1 MNFSHF
7 FIRRPIFAGVLSIV
21 VFLIGLIAMFRLPI
35 SEYPEVV
42 PPTIVVR
49 AVYPGANPKTIA
61 ETVASPLE
69 QAINGVENS
78 LYMFSQSTGDGVMT
92 LTVTFKLGTDV
103 DKAQVQVQNRVSQSL
118 PKLPEEV
125 RRLGVTTTKQSPDL
139 TMVVHLF
146 SPNDRY
152 DEVYIRNYATL
163 QVKDVLA
170 RIPGAG
176 DVRVFGSGDYAMRIW
191 LNPDK
196 IAARNLTA
204 SDIVSAIRE
213 QNVQIAAGAIGQQ
226 PVSSPVNFELQVN
239 AKGRLI
245 TAEEFGQIIVKTG
258 PHGEKTL
265 LKDVARIE
273 LSADSYALRSLLNN
287 KKAVALPIFQTPG
300 ANALELSKNVRST
313 MDELKK
319 NFPDGVDYSVVYD
332 PTIFVRHS
340 IEAVIHT
347 LLEAILLVVIVV
359 IIFLQTWRASI
370 IPLAAVPV
378 SLVGTFAVML
388 GFGFSINNLSLFGL
402 VLAIGIVVD
411 DAIVVV
417 ENVERNIALGLSP
430 RDAAKRAMSEVTSPI
445 IATSLVL
452 CAVFIPTAFISGLTG
467 QFYKQFAI
475 TIAISTVISAFNSLT
490 LSPALC
496 AVLLK
501 DHNAPKDW
509 FARAMEKSLGWFFR
523 PFNRVFAWSGDKYSA
538 GVSKVLR
545 LSVAAL
551 IVYVGLVFLTGWS
564 FNKVPTGFVPT
575 QDKQYLVAFAQ
586 LPDGASLDRTEAIIR
601 HMSDIGLKQPGVKD
615 AIAFPGLSISGFSV
629 APNAGIVFFA
639 LKPFEERTSKEL
651 SGPAIAA
658 ALNQKFS
665 SIQEAFILAVP
676 PPPVQGLG
684 TIGGFKLY
692 VEDRAD
698 LGYDAVYQNVQAIVG
713 KSYQTPGLG
722 GVFSTFT
729 VNVPQL
735 DADIDRVKA
744 KQQGVP
750 LQNLFDTM
758 QIYLGSLYVNDFNR
772 FGRTYQVIAQAD
784 AQFRDRPEDIT
795 RLKTRNEKG
804 QMVPLG
810 TLLKVN
816 ETHGPDRAMRYNG
829 YPAAEINGGPA
840 PGFSSGQAEALIT
853 KLANENLPKGAAFE
867 WTELTYQ
874 RILAGNSAIYV
885 YPLCL
890 LLVFLVLAAQY
901 ESFRLPL
908 AIILIVPMCL
918 LFAITGV
925 WLTGGDNNIFTQIG
939 LIVLVGLACKNAIL
953 IVEFAK
959 HKQDEG
965 LSPFQAAI
973 EASRLRL
980 RPILMT
986 SIAFIA
992 GVFPLVIAHGAGSEM
1007 RQAMGIAVFAGMIGV
1022 TLFGLFLTPV
1032 FYVTLMKLGLKK
1044 SAPVPTAKGPAL
1056 GAAGATI
1063 GILLLISSL
1072 AISSAH
1078 AGLLTVGPDY
1088 KQPTNSVP
1096 ENYKAVELGAWKEGQ
1111 PLDHVPK
1118 GNWWEI
1124 FGDAQLNDLESQAL
1138 KANQGLKGA
1147 IARVDEARAT
1157 ARVARS
1163 ELLPSLNLDPSFTRQ
1178 RYSPNQVPS
1187 FGGVTAN
1194 NFRTPVDLSYE
1205 IDLWGRVRRSFQSA
1219 RADAQASLADFYTV
1233 LLTLQ
1238 SDVAQNYF
1246 AIRALDA
1253 EIATV
1258 SGTVDLRKEQV
1269 RLVRSRFNGGI
1280 GNELDMARAETELAI
1295 TEAEAASL
1303 ARRRAELEN
1312 AIAILVGSNP
1322 SSFQLA
1328 AGTNSWNPQ
1337 PPTVPAGL
1345 PAELLERRPDVS
1357 EAERQLA
1364 SASARI
1370 GVAKAA
1376 FFPVLTLTG
1385 SGGFVSGDLNSLFK
1399 WDSRTWS
1406 IGPSLS
1412 LPIFAGG
1419 RNRANYKRSQAAFT
1433 EAVAHYRQQVLVAFG
1448 EVENS
1453 LSGTRYLIEQAA
1465 AQQRAVAN
1473 ARRAADLAT
1482 DRYRSGIVS
1491 YLEVVDASRDAL
1503 SAERANAQLAGQRLI
1518 AVVQLIKSLGGG
1530 WHQTE
1535 LFSQSKPRQ
1544 EAKR

>member
-7 FIRRPIFAGVLSIV
+7 FIRRPIFAGVLSFV
-21 VFLIGLIAMFRLPI
+21 VFLVGLIAMTRLPI

-49 AVYPGANPKTIA
+49 ATYPGANPKTIA

-69 QAINGVENS
+69 QEINGVENS
-78 LYMFSQSTGDGVMT
+78 LYMFSQATGDGVMT
-92 LTVTFKLGTDV
+92 LTITFNLGTDV
-103 DKAQVQVQNRVSQSL
+103 DKAQVQVQNRVSQAL

-146 SPNDRY
+146 SPNGQY

-170 RIPGAG
+170 RIHGAG
-176 DVRVFGSGDYAMRIW
+176 DVQVFGSGDYAMRVW

-196 IAARNLTA
+196 VAARNLTA
-204 SDIVSAIRE
+204 SDIVGAIRE

-226 PVSSPVNFELQVN
+226 PVSSPVNFEMQIN

-245 TAEEFGQIIVKTG
+245 TPEEFGQIIVKTG
-258 PHGEKTL
+258 PNGEKTL
-265 LKDVARIE
+265 LKDVARVE
-273 LSADSYALRSLLNN
+273 LSAGSYALRSLLDN
-287 KKAVALPIFQTPG
+287 KTAVALPIFQTPG
-300 ANALELSKNVRST
+300 ANALQLSADVRAK
-313 MDELKK
+313 MEELKK
-319 NFPDGVDYSVVYD
+319 SFPGGLDYSVVYD

-347 LLEAILLVVIVV
+347 LLEAVLLVVIVV

-388 GFGFSINNLSLFGL
+388 GLGFSINNLSLFGL

-430 RDAAKRAMSEVTSPI
+430 PEAAKRAMSEVTSPI
-445 IATSLVL
+445 IATALVL
-452 CAVFIPTAFISGLTG
+452 CAVFVPTAFISGLTG

-501 DHNAPKDW
+501 DHHAPKDW
-509 FARAMEKSLGWFFR
+509 FSRLMEKSLGWFFR
-523 PFNRVFAWSGDKYSA
+523 PFNRLFAWSGDKYSA
-538 GVSKVLR
+538 GVGAVVRKS
-545 LSVAAL
+545 AIAL
-551 IVYVGLVFLTGWS
+551 IVYGALVFLTGWG

-586 LPDGASLDRTEAIIR
+586 LPDAASLDRTDAIIR
-601 HMSDIGLKQPGVKD
+601 RMTDIGLKQPGVQS
-615 AIAFPGLSISGFSV
+615 AVAFPGLSISGFSV
-629 APNAGIVFFA
+629 APNAGIVFFC
-639 LKPFEERTSKEL
+639 LKPFDERTKPEL
-651 SGPAIAA
+651 SGNAIAD
-658 ALNQKFS
+658 ALNKQFN
-665 SIQEAFILAVP
+665 SIQDAFILTVP
-676 PPPVQGLG
+676 APPVQGLG

-698 LGYDAVYQNVQAIVG
+698 LGYDTLFQSVQDINT
-713 KSYQTPGLG
+713 KSYQTPGLA

-758 QIYLGSLYVNDFNR
+758 QTYLGSLYVNDFNR

-810 TLLKVN
+810 TLVKVT

-840 PGFSSGQAEALIT
+840 PGFSSGQAEALLS
-853 KLANENLPKGAAFE
+853 KLATENLPKGATYE

-885 YPLCL
+885 YPLCI

-918 LFAITGV
+918 LFAIAGV
-925 WLTGGDNNIFTQIG
+925 WITGGDNNIFTQIG

-965 LSPFQAAI
+965 LTPFQAAI

-992 GVFPLVIAHGAGSEM
+992 GVFPLVVAHGAGSEM
-1007 RQAMGIAVFAGMIGV
+1007 RQAMGVAVFSGMIGV
-1022 TLFGLFLTPV
+1022 TVFGLFLTPV
-1032 FYVTLMKLGLKK
+1032 FYVSLLRLGHKPK
-1044 SAPVPTAKGPAL
+1044 PATHPESKGLAL
-1056 GAAGATI
+1056 GSAGAASAV
-1063 GILLLISSL
+1063 LL
-1072 AISSAH
+1072 A
-1078 AGLLTVGPDY
+1078 AGLLAFSATPAKAGWFSVGPDY
-1088 KQPTNSVP
+1088 KQPTNTVP
-1096 ENYKAVELGAWKEGQ
+1096 AVYKATELGAWKEGN
-1111 PLDHVPK
+1111 PLDSVPK
-1118 GNWWEI
+1118 GAWWQI
-1124 FGDAQLNDLESQAL
+1124 FNDEDLNQLESQAL
-1138 KANQGLKGA
+1138 TANQELKGSV
-1147 IARVDEARAT
+1147 ARVDQARAT
-1157 ARVARS
+1157 ARVARGD
-1163 ELLPSLNLDPSFTRQ
+1163 LLPDISFDPSFTRQ
-1178 RYSPNQVPS
+1178 RFSQTQVPN
-1187 FGGVTAN
+1187 FGVTTAN
-1194 NFRTPVDLSYE
+1194 NFSTPLDLSYE
-1205 IDLWGRVRRSFQSA
+1205 VDLWGRVRRSFQSA
-1219 RADAQASLADFYTV
+1219 RADAQASLAAFHTV

-1238 SDVAQNYF
+1238 ADVAQNYF
-1246 AIRALDA
+1246 ALRALDA

-1258 SGTVDLRKEQV
+1258 DGTVDLRVEQV
-1269 RLVRSRFNGGI
+1269 RLVRSRFEGGI
-1280 GNELDMARAETELAI
+1280 GSELDIARAETELA
-1295 TEAEAASL
+1295 TTQAEAAAL

-1322 SSFQLA
+1322 TSFHLA
-1328 AGTNSWNPQ
+1328 AMGTNKWNPQ
-1337 PPTVPAGL
+1337 PPLIPAGL
-1345 PAELLERRPDVS
+1345 PAELLERRPDVA

-1364 SASARI
+1364 SANARI

-1385 SGGFVSGDLNSLFK
+1385 SGGYVSGDIDSLFK
-1399 WDSRTWS
+1399 WDSRAWS
-1406 IGPSLS
+1406 FGPSLS

-1419 RNRANYKRSQAAFT
+1419 RNRANYQRSKDAYA
-1433 EAVAHYRQQVLVAFG
+1433 EAVAHYRQQILVAFG

-1453 LSGTRYLIEQAA
+1453 LSGTRYLIDQAA
-1465 AQQRAVAN
+1465 AQQRAVAS
-1473 ARRAADLAT
+1473 ARRSENLAT
-1482 DRYRSGIVS
+1482 ERYRSGIVS
-1491 YLEVVDASRDAL
+1491 YIEVVDASRDSL
-1503 SAERANAQLAGQRLI
+1503 QAERANAQLAGQRQI
-1518 AVVQLIKSLGGG
+1518 AAVQLIKALGGG
-1530 WHQTE
+1530 WSVTE
-1535 LFSQSKPRQ
+1535 LRAS
-1544 EAKR
+1544 AK